1 MIGRDDYLREAFDLV
16 SMRRESPR
24 LAGGFA
30 LATSEVLRLF
40 GWHPEL
46 ADDCSILWQPI
57 APSRPSA
64 RARYRPEDG
73 GHVDVIAGDLHER
86 HVDAWDLLRR
96 LVRLTA
102 HGVGEIPEP
111 TIDARRLVA
120 RALAAVAGVEDDFA
134 AIEETAQDDSGM
146 DTVWKI
152 IGELRAA
159 AEEAG

>member
-1 MIGRDDYLREAFDLV
+1 MTRRDYLHDALGLV
-16 SMRRESPR
+16 TMRHESVR

-30 LATSEVLRLF
+30 LATGEVLRLF

-46 ADDCSILWQPI
+46 ADDGSILW
-57 APSRPSA
+57 RPMSASSTGA

-102 HGVGEIPEP
+102 HGVGKIPEP
-111 TIDARRLVA
+111 TIDARQCMA
-120 RALAAVAGVEDDFA
+120 RALAAVAGVEDDLA
-134 AIEETAQDDSGM
+134 AIEETAQDDRSM
-146 DTVWKI
+146 DTVWQI
-152 IGELRAA
+152 IAELRAA
-159 AEEAG
+159 AEAAR